1 MKTILRFTG
10 NLLGFLIITLG
21 LVYAYFA
28 IQPEGAEPR
37 PGTAPVQAAIPP
49 QERDPNR
56 LWCQEHGIYEDECV
70 LCHPERAAQGMK
82 EPAAS
87 GDIPAD
93 AHEHAHEDA
102 PGHDHGHIQTSEG
115 TYCAEHN
122 LPGEE
127 CGICQPQ
134 QAEIL
139 KPGES
144 LKIRLGSL
152 ESASKAEIQTTKPQ
166 TGVLSDERTFLC
178 ETAFNQNRFA
188 RISPL
193 ADGVIQ
199 NVRVDVGEEVKEG
212 QVLVE
217 IASPEI
223 AKAWSEYL
231 KAIDQE
237 KLKEHA
243 HQREKDLAAKNISAK
258 QDLQQAEAEYQ
269 IARTETQTAR
279 QQLINL
285 GLTAD
290 DVTKMGN
297 ARSSSSRIT
306 LRAPFVGTI
315 VERNAVMGEA
325 VKAGEP
331 LFQLAD
337 LSTLWLE
344 LSIPE
349 DQAASARKGSR
360 IVAEFDALPG
370 LEGEGKIDWI
380 SPQVD
385 RDTRMIKAR
394 AVIPN
399 EEGKLKAGLFGQ
411 VQLVQETRAERI
423 IVPHG
428 AVQRVDGKPFV
439 FVRQGDDLFDLRHVR
454 LGRQSG
460 GRVEILAG
468 VSPADEVVTAGSFTL
483 KSEFLKSRFGAGCA
497 HD

>member
-1 MKTILRFTG
+1 MKTLLRLTG
-10 NLLGFLIITLG
+10 NLLGFLIISLG

-28 IQPEGAEPR
+28 IQPEGAESR
-37 PGTAPVQAAIPP
+37 PGMTTVQAAIPP

-56 LWCQEHGIYEDECV
+56 LWCREHGLYEDECV
-70 LCHPERAAQGMK
+70 LCHPELAAQAMK
-82 EPAAS
+82 EPAVS
-87 GDIPAD
+87 GEVPPD
-93 AHEHAHEDA
+93 AHGHAHED
-102 PGHDHGHIQTSEG
+102 GHDHGHVQTAEG
-115 TYCAEHN
+115 LFCGEHN
-122 LPGEE
+122 LPEAL

-134 QAEIL
+134 LAETL

-144 LKIRLGSL
+144 LKIRLRSL
-152 ESASKAEIQTTKPQ
+152 EAARKAEIQTAKPQ

-188 RISPL
+188 RIAPL

-199 NVRVDVGEEVKEG
+199 NVRVDVGDLVKEG
-212 QVLVE
+212 QILVE

-223 AKAWSEYL
+223 AKAHNDYL

-237 KLKEHA
+237 KLKERVY
-243 HQREKDLAAKNISAK
+243 QREKELAAKNISAK
-258 QDLQQAEAEYQ
+258 QDLHHAEAEYQ

-279 QQLINL
+279 QQLITL
-285 GLTAD
+285 GLTSEEVAQL
-290 DVTKMGN
+290 GN
-297 ARSSSSRIT
+297 TRTSPPRLL
-306 LRAPFVGTI
+306 LRAPFAGTI
-315 VERNAVMGEA
+315 VERGAVLGEA

-349 DQAASARKGSR
+349 DQAAFARKGNR
-360 IVAEFDALPG
+360 IMAEFTALPG
-370 LEGEGKIDWI
+370 LQVEGTIDWV
-380 SPQVD
+380 SPQVG

-399 EEGKLKAGLFGQ
+399 EEGILKTGLFGRIH
-411 VQLVQETRAERI
+411 LVEEDQPEQR
-423 IVPHG
+423 IVPQE

-439 FVRQGDDLFDLRHVR
+439 FVRQDDDLFDLRHVR
-454 LGRQSG
+454 LGGQSG
-460 GRVEILAG
+460 GRVEILEG